1 MVMVVGDAAFTEN
14 QKNSNYGEN
23 TIYASKR
30 TPWWMCSS
38 FAHDCDA
45 NAETNGAQKATD

>member
-1 MVMVVGDAAFTEN
+1 MVVGDAASTEN

-23 TIYASKR
+23 TIIRTHKVGKR

-38 FAHDCDA
+38 FALDCDA
-45 NAETNGAQKATD
+45 NAETNGA

>member
-23 TIYASKR
+23 TIYAPIK
-30 TPWWMCSS
+30 
-38 FAHDCDA
+38 
-45 NAETNGAQKATD
+45 